1 MSTNDTAARN
11 LAERTK
17 RLFGD
22 APLKLQV
29 AALPWRRGPDG
40 VEVMLIT
47 SRDSGRWVLPKGWPE
62 KNEDLS
68 RAAEREAVEEAG
80 IAGAVSRH
88 EAGRYVY
95 AKGRAAGAIAC
106 EVRVFPL
113 QVKRVS
119 DKWKEAGQ
127 RRRRW
132 MSGDEAAAAVREEEL
147 AELIF
152 SFCEHVR
159 RSAA

>member
-1 MSTNDTAARN
+1 MSMKDTLATH

-22 APLKLQV
+22 APCKLQV
-29 AALPWRRGPDG
+29 AALPWRRGPEG
-40 VEVMLIT
+40 VEIMLIT
-47 SRDSGRWVLPKGWPE
+47 SRESGRWVLPKGWPE
-62 KNEDLS
+62 KNETLS
-68 RAAEREAVEEAG
+68 HAAEREAGEEAG
-80 IAGAVSRH
+80 IRGAIAHH
-88 EAGRYVY
+88 EAGTYYY
-95 AKGRAAGAIAC
+95 AKNRVRGQFAC

-132 MSGDEAAAAVREEEL
+132 MTGAEAAAAVREEDL
-147 AELIF
+147 GALIF
-152 SFCEHVR
+152 SFCEGMN